1 MYLLINSICKI
12 PSVFTEPVRCGGEL
26 FAQPSAQVL
35 TSATYP
41 QPYPGGLECLYVLTA
56 PPGKVLTLEVR
67 NYSKIY
73 SVGSIA
79 EKYGINL
86 HQRSFH

>member
-1 MYLLINSICKI
+1 M
-12 PSVFTEPVRCGGEL
+12 RCGGEL

-56 PPGKVLTLEVR
+56 PTGKILTLEVG
-67 NYSKIY
+67 
-73 SVGSIA
+73 VSITISLSYNIVCL
-79 EKYGINL
+79 KL
-86 HQRSFH
+86 KQ

>member
-1 MYLLINSICKI
+1 MLVITILFYNDLLLCPFI
-12 PSVFTEPVRCGGEL
+12 EPVRCGGEL

-56 PPGKVLTLEVR
+56 PTGKILTLEVR
-67 NYSKIY
+67 FC
-73 SVGSIA
+73 
-79 EKYGINL
+79 L
-86 HQRSFH
+86 F